1 MKKIF
6 ALVLTF
12 IMIFSISV
20 SAASGLVPANL
31 QYNNIKINLNGS
43 NVATSA
49 EPFIIDGTTYL
60 PVRALAE
67 ALGLAVEWD
76 ATTNTVK
83 LSNISIIELIALE
96 KACALLCKRFETI
109 ARLDSTNNAKFKEY
123 QMYYEKIFSE
133 LESRVNIICN
143 AV

>member
-1 MKKIF
+1 MSKKVNKKTEEVKNVTLSNEEKSSND
-6 ALVLTF
+6 AVHSVELTNDLCD
-12 IMIFSISV
+12 IKKLQNCD
-20 SAASGLVPANL
+20 SA
-31 QYNNIKINLNGS
+31 
-43 NVATSA
+43 
-49 EPFIIDGTTYL
+49 
-60 PVRALAE
+60 
-67 ALGLAVEWD
+67 
-76 ATTNTVK
+76 NTVK